1 MNNFNS
7 SLWKITEPIKQKPG
21 KQLVEFITRKILD
34 GGLTEDDK
42 LPSQRDFA
50 TLNKLNVNTV
60 KRVYN
65 QLNARGLIKTIPGRG
80 TFVSYETEVPEHINK
95 RFTPQLPI
103 ALTGAHSTGSK
114 NPVLVQDFISI
125 GLDLLGPS
133 FTPFQQLSKYLRAY
147 QDQYNRVTQ
156 YKQILDV
163 EALDFRASIRQYLKE
178 TQGFRLEP
186 GYLDVIFTREQALR
200 RLLPLLLGPGTAVV
214 NTCGQD
220 TQLNAI
226 LSGMEVREHVLQTT
240 APDFIAQLETLLQN
254 TQINLLIVRP
264 QCGYPEGNHLDVRS
278 CERLLA
284 LAKEYRFYI
293 LEEDPYHEFWYG
305 QVPYRPLCNYD
316 HEGHVI
322 YLGVLSQ
329 LSVYMLNTYVVCA
342 SKAFID
348 LLNQHVRHDFPF
360 RDLIQEKAIAKLLNS
375 GEMWHLVKEVRY
387 KKGVEKADLEYTL
400 NTILHKYMF
409 IQPSCSGLSL
419 WLCFADTID
428 IQQMMLQLQNK
439 EVNVPYHPVQEIPE
453 KCCHKMRLGFGT
465 YDRDEALDAAKIL
478 VKILDKAGAS

>member
-1 MNNFNS
+1 MDNFNS

-50 TLNKLNVNTV
+50 ALNKLNVNTV

-65 QLNARGLIKTIPGRG
+65 QLNAHGLIKSIPGRG
-80 TFVSYETEVPEHINK
+80 TFVSYEKEVLEHINK

-103 ALTGAHSTGSK
+103 ALTGAHLTGNN
-114 NPVLVQDFISI
+114 NPVASQDFLSI

-156 YKQILDV
+156 YKQILDFD
-163 EALDFRASIRQYLKE
+163 ALDFRASIGKYLKE
-178 TQGFRLEP
+178 TRGFWLEP

-200 RLLPLLLGPGTAVV
+200 RLLPLLLGPGAALV

-220 TQLNAI
+220 RQLNAI
-226 LSGMEVREHVLQTT
+226 LAGMEVREHVLQTT
-240 APDFIAQLETLLQN
+240 APDFIDQLETLLQN
-254 TQINLLIVRP
+254 SEIHLLIVRP
-264 QCGYPEGNHLDVRS
+264 QCGYPEGNHLNTPT

-284 LAKEYRFYI
+284 LAKEYQFYI

-305 QVPYRPLCNYD
+305 QMPYKPLCNYD

-348 LLNQHVRHDFPF
+348 LLNQHLRHDFPF

-375 GEMWHLVKEVRY
+375 GEMWHLVKEVRF
-387 KKGVEKADLEYTL
+387 KKGGEKGDLEYNL
-400 NTILHKYMF
+400 NALLGDYMS
-409 IQPSCSGLSL
+409 IHPSSSGLSL

-439 EVNVPYHPVQEIPE
+439 DVNVPYHPVQEIPE
-453 KCCHKMRLGFGT
+453 KRCHKMRLGFGT

-478 VKILDKAGAS
+478 AKILKTSGHN